1 MPPLSNTSEIRF
13 GTVIRAV
20 LGSAMI
26 AGLGVLWVLQSRE
39 HQRLQDQITLTK
51 SNCTTLSHL
60 LRQDARE
67 LDTLTARPALLAKVQ
82 QFGLNLTNI
91 SYWQV
96 IRVTNSARESTLD
109 LASRRGVGPA
119 GGNANVPTAPAPAM
133 ATAVPR

>member
-1 MPPLSNTSEIRF
+1 MPPLSNASEIRF

-82 QFGLNLTNI
+82 QFGLGLTNI

-96 IRVTNSARESTLD
+96 VKVTNSSREASAD
-109 LASRRGVGPA
+109 IASRRHVTPA
-119 GGNANVPTAPAPAM
+119 ATTTAPAPAM
-133 ATAVPR
+133 ATAIPR